1 MAVRLCNRRIE
12 GCAKQT
18 GRVLGM
24 NKDRP
29 TQHWFRAA
37 LALAA
42 TLVLNSCS
50 GTKAAAPRNPLVPVL
65 AAVAERKNVPLQL
78 RAIGVVEAYSNVS
91 VKTQITGEL
100 TGVHFKEGDDVRK
113 GQLLFTLDRR
123 PFEAALQQ
131 AQGMLAKDQAQ
142 AANARTQAKRY
153 EGLYKSGV
161 ISKEV
166 YDQTQANA
174 DALDAAVIADQAA
187 VENARVQLIYCSIY
201 SPIDGRT
208 GPLLIHQGN
217 MIKANDTPFLVSI
230 NQVQPIY
237 ATFTVPEQYLAQI
250 KNYASSGKLRVQ
262 AFIPNDNRGPVTGW
276 LSFIDN
282 TVDQSTGTI
291 KLKAQFR
298 NTDRRLWPGQFVD
311 VSLILADQA
320 NAIVIPSQALQT
332 GQQGQFVFV
341 IQPDMKVEA
350 RQVVVDRSSD
360 GQAVIAKGLAAGER
374 VVTDGQLRL
383 VPGSQVELRPTAP
396 GAAPGATP
404 AEKNNTIQP
413 NNRQP
418 QRAGG
423 A

>member
-1 MAVRLCNRRIE
+1 MDANPKGFWRIMNRRATP
-12 GCAKQT
+12 C
-18 GRVLGM
+18 
-24 NKDRP
+24 
-29 TQHWFRAA
+29 W
-37 LALAA
+37 LAA
-42 TLVLNSCS
+42 APFLGVIVLSSCS
-50 GTKAAAPRNPLVPVL
+50 GTKAAAPRNPVVPVL
-65 AAVAERKNVPLQL
+65 AAAVEQKNVPLQL
-78 RAIGVVEAYSNVS
+78 RAIGTVEAYSNVS

-100 TGVHFKEGDDVRK
+100 TGVHFKEGDDVKK

-123 PFEAALQQ
+123 PFEAALKQ

-166 YDQTQANA
+166 YDQTEANA
-174 DALDAAVIADQAA
+174 DALDAAVVADQAA
-187 VENARVQLIYCSIY
+187 LENARVQLIYCSIY
-201 SPIDGRT
+201 SPIDGHT

-230 NQVQPIY
+230 NQIQPIY
-237 ATFTVPEQYLAQI
+237 TTFTVPEQYLAQI
-250 KNYASSGKLRVQ
+250 KNYASRGKLRVQ
-262 AFIPNDNRGPVTGW
+262 AFIPNDNRGPVAGA

-291 KLKAQFR
+291 KLKAEFA
-298 NTDRRLWPGQFVD
+298 NDDRRLWPGQFVD
-311 VSLILADQA
+311 VSLTLANQP

-350 RQVVVDRSSD
+350 RPVVVDRSSD
-360 GQAVIAKGLAAGER
+360 GQAVITQGLTPGER

-383 VPGSQVELRPTAP
+383 VPGSQVELRPTTP
-396 GAAPGATP
+396 GAAPAATP
-404 AEKNNTIQP
+404 AEKNNQP
-413 NNRQP
+413 HRQA
-418 QRAGG
+418 QKAGG

>member
-1 MAVRLCNRRIE
+1 MTFKSDKAERYWF
-12 GCAKQT
+12 
-18 GRVLGM
+18 RVLS
-24 NKDRP
+24 
-29 TQHWFRAA
+29 
-37 LALAA
+37 LAV
-42 TLVLNSCS
+42 TVGSVSCS
-50 GTKAAAPRNPLVPVL
+50 GTKAAAPRNPVVPVL
-65 AAVAERKNVPLQL
+65 AAVVEQKSVPLQL
-78 RAIGVVEAYSNVS
+78 RAIGAVEAYSNVS

-100 TGVHFKEGDDVRK
+100 VGVHFKEGDDVKK

-123 PFEAALQQ
+123 PFEAALKQ
-131 AQGMLAKDQAQ
+131 AEGMLARDVAQ

-153 EGLYKSGV
+153 EGLYQSGV
-161 ISKEV
+161 TSKEL

-174 DALDAAVIADQAA
+174 DALDAAVLADQAA

-230 NQVQPIY
+230 NQIQPIY
-237 ATFTVPEQYLAQI
+237 TTFTVPEQYLAQI
-250 KNYASSGKLRVQ
+250 KNYASLGKLRVQ
-262 AFIPNDNRGPVTGW
+262 AFIPNDNRGAVSGW

-291 KLKAQFR
+291 KLKGQFV

-311 VSLILADQA
+311 VSLTLADQP

-341 IQPDMKVEA
+341 IQPDLRVEA
-350 RQVVVDRSSD
+350 RPVIVDRSTD

-396 GAAPGATP
+396 GSAPGTAPATRP
-404 AEKNNTIQP
+404 AGP
-413 NNRQP
+413 NNQGQPKAQP